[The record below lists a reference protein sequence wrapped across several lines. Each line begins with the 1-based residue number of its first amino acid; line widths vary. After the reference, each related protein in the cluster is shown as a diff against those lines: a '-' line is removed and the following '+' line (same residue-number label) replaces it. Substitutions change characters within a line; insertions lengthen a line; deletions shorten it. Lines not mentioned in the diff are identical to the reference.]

1 MKNYISAFL
10 ISATLINITGCLK
23 GDEPCTPKN
32 VQSEQ
37 AAMTAFANSNGITAT
52 IHPSG
57 INYQIVN
64 QGSGPTP
71 TVQSTLTANYVGK
84 FLNGNIFDQ
93 SNGNPIVF
101 NLSGVIAG
109 WQIALPLIQKG
120 GVIKMIIPSSLAYGC
135 AGRGSIGPDQVL
147 YFEVTL
153 VDVQ

>member
-1 MKNYISAFL
+1 MKKNLSVISVSML
-10 ISATLINITGCLK
+10 LVGITGCLK
-23 GDEPCTPKN
+23 GDEQCTPKN

-37 AAMTAFANSNGITAT
+37 AAMTAFANSNGINAT
-52 IHPSG
+52 IHASG
-57 INYQIVN
+57 INYQIIN

-71 TVQSTLTANYVGK
+71 TAQSKVTANYVGK
-84 FLNGNIFDQ
+84 FLNGTIFDQ
-93 SNGNPIVF
+93 SNGTPIVF
-101 NLSGVIAG
+101 SLSGVIAG

-135 AGRGSIGPDQVL
+135 TGYRTIPPDEVL